1 MKAKTIFINLIVIA
15 MLLGVI
21 ELVCRY
27 VLSHVYNRSFDSA
40 LIEENKY
47 GTSDG
52 LKANAN
58 GEVWGQQFNTDEIG
72 GRKTASTV
80 GKKKRLYIGDSV
92 TEGVGVND
100 TSTFAYC
107 ISATNTNYDI
117 RNISLIGYSTADYVN
132 VINHYASADT
142 NIESIAIFYCLNDVY
157 GKASTK
163 DLPVM
168 AKQNL
173 FGRINGLLQNDYA
186 TYRLLK
192 LFVYQN
198 SDSYYRYDMQF
209 YHEDSTLFKNAM
221 ADLKTCDSISKAKGI
236 KLSLVLLP
244 YRSQLLREYNRTPQ
258 LLVAKYCKQNG
269 IAYHDA
275 AQDLGEDLYHEDFYL
290 FADEIHFSAKGH
302 QKIAEY
308 LKSIGF

>member
-1 MKAKTIFINLIVIA
+1 MKAKTIFINLLVIVV
-15 MLLGVI
+15 LLGII

-27 VLSHVYNRSFDSA
+27 VLSQVYNRSFDST
-40 LIEENKY
+40 LIEAQKY

-52 LKANAN
+52 LKANVK
-58 GEVWGQQFNTDEIG
+58 GVVWGEEFSTDEIG
-72 GRKTASTV
+72 GRRTESKA

-92 TEGVGVND
+92 TEGVGVD
-100 TSTFAYC
+100 DSSTFAYRVSV
-107 ISATNTNYDI
+107 INANYDT
-117 RNISLIGYSTADYVN
+117 RNISLIGYSTADYLN
-132 VINHYASADT
+132 VINRYVGTDT
-142 NIESIAIFYCLNDVY
+142 SIESIAIFYCLNDIY
-157 GKASTK
+157 GKTSTK

-168 AKQNL
+168 SKQNL
-173 FGRINGLLQNDYA
+173 FGKINGLLQNDYA
-186 TYRLLK
+186 TYKLLK

-244 YRSQLLREYNRTPQ
+244 YRLQLLREYNRTPQ
-258 LLVAKYCKQNG
+258 LLVAKYCRQNG

-275 AQDLGEDLYHEDFYL
+275 AQYLGEDLNHGDFYL

-308 LKSIGF
+308 LKTIGF